1 VSSTWTVPRQST
13 EWVGPI
19 TVTSG
24 TTEITDWTV
33 AVFPRSYQP
42 SDATE
47 ISGPPTDIDG
57 QLGVLVG
64 PDSAWPLT
72 PGTYRI
78 WIYFDHPPE
87 KPVLN
92 DVGLIKVT

>member
-1 VSSTWTVPRQST
+1 MSPTWTVPRLST

-24 TTEITDWTV
+24 DVVITDWTI
-33 AVFPRSYQP
+33 AVFPRHYQP
-42 SDATE
+42 TIAE
-47 ISGPPTDIDG
+47 ISGPPTAIDS
-57 QLGVLVG
+57 QQGVLVG
-64 PDSAWPLT
+64 PGSSWPLT

-78 WIYFDHPPE
+78 WITFDHPPE
-87 KPVLN
+87 APVLN